1 MKAYKGFNKDMTC
14 TPNGGKPF
22 QYKEGETYE
31 EPEAY
36 LCKRGFHACLD
47 PLDCLNYYDIC
58 NGVYHE
64 VELDDVFEERHPEDT
79 KICGRKI
86 KIGAKLSI
94 KDIVKASVDFTMERV
109 KKEGGTNLGNSAQLA
124 SSGDSAQLASSG
136 DYAKLASSGDFAQL
150 ASSGDSA
157 KLASSG
163 DSAKLASSGDS
174 AQLASSGYSAQLASS
189 GDFAQLASS
198 GNSAQLASSGDYAK
212 LASSGDF
219 AQLASSGDS
228 AKLASSG
235 DSAKLA
241 SSGDSA
247 QLASSGYSAQLASSG
262 DFAQLASS
270 GRDSVVMSAGIDGKV
285 KAAVGNWIAIAE
297 WKMMD
302 SHFAPVGIV
311 AEKVDGEKIKADTW
325 YKLENGQLVEAGEE

>member
-14 TPNGGKPF
+14 TPDGRAPF

-31 EPEAY
+31 EPEAE
-36 LCKRGFHACLD
+36 LCKKGFHACLE

-58 NGVYHE
+58 NSVYHE
-64 VELDDVFEERHPEDT
+64 VELEDVRDQREKSDT
-79 KICGRKI
+79 KVCGKKI

-94 KDIVKASVDFTMERV
+94 KDIVKASVDFTMESV
-109 KKEGGTNLGNSAQLA
+109 KKEGGVDPNDFAQLA

-136 DYAKLASSGDFAQL
+136 D
-150 ASSGDSA
+150 SA

-163 DSAKLASSGDS
+163 YSAKLASSGDS

-189 GDFAQLASS
+189 GDSAKLASSGYFAQLASS
-198 GNSAQLASSGDYAK
+198 GY
-212 LASSGDF
+212 F
-219 AQLASSGDS
+219 

-241 SSGDSA
+241 SSGKN
-247 QLASSGYSAQLASSG
+247 
-262 DFAQLASS
+262 
-270 GRDSVVMSAGIDGKV
+270 SVVMSAGINGKV

-297 WKMMD
+297 WKIKD
-302 SHFAPVGIV
+302 SHFVPVGIV
-311 AEKVDGEKIKADTW
+311 AAKVDGEKIKADTW
-325 YKLENGQLVEAGEE
+325 YKCENGQLVEAEEE

>member
-1 MKAYKGFNKDMTC
+1 MKAYKGFNKNMTC
-14 TPNGGKPF
+14 TPKGGKPF
-22 QYKEGETYE
+22 QYKEGEIYE

-64 VELDDVFEERHPEDT
+64 VELDDVLEERHPEDT
-79 KICGRKI
+79 KVCGRKI

-109 KKEGGTNLGNSAQLA
+109 KKEGGTNSGDSAKLASSGDSAQLASSGNSAQLA

-136 DYAKLASSGDFAQL
+136 NYAKLASSGNYAQ
-150 ASSGDSA
+150 
-157 KLASSG
+157 LASSG

-174 AQLASSGYSAQLASS
+174 AQLASSG
-189 GDFAQLASS
+189 
-198 GNSAQLASSGDYAK
+198 NSAQ
-212 LASSGDF
+212 
-219 AQLASSGDS
+219 
-228 AKLASSG
+228 
-235 DSAKLA
+235 LA

-247 QLASSGYSAQLASSG
+247 QLASSGNYAKLASSGNYAQLASSG
-262 DFAQLASS
+262 K
-270 GRDSVVMSAGIDGKV
+270 DSVVMSAGIDGKV

-297 WKMMD
+297 WKIKD
-302 SHFAPVGIV
+302 SHFVPVGIV
-311 AEKVDGEKIKADTW
+311 AAKVDGEKIKADTW
-325 YKLENGQLVEAGEE
+325 YRLENGQLVEAEEE

>member
-1 MKAYKGFNKDMTC
+1 MKVYKGFNKNMTC
-14 TPNGGKPF
+14 TPKGGKPF
-22 QYKEGETYE
+22 QYKEGEIYE

-79 KICGRKI
+79 KVCGRKI

-109 KKEGGTNLGNSAQLA
+109 KKEGGTN
-124 SSGDSAQLASSG
+124 
-136 DYAKLASSGDFAQL
+136 
-150 ASSGDSA
+150 
-157 KLASSG
+157 
-163 DSAKLASSGDS
+163 SGDS

-189 GDFAQLASS
+189 GYSAKLASS
-198 GNSAQLASSGDYAK
+198 GDYAQLASSGDY
-212 LASSGDF
+212 

-235 DSAKLA
+235 DYAQLASSGDYAQLASSGDSAKLA
-241 SSGDSA
+241 SSGDYA
-247 QLASSGYSAQLASSG
+247 QLASSGNNN
-262 DFAQLASS
+262 
-270 GRDSVVMSAGIDGKV
+270 VVMSAGIDGKV
-285 KAAVGNWIAIAE
+285 KAAIGNWIAIAE
-297 WKMMD
+297 WEIRGG
-302 SHFAPVGIV
+302 HFVPVGIV
-311 AEKVDGEKIKADTW
+311 SAQVDGEKVKADTW
-325 YKLENGQLVEAGEE
+325 YMVKNGQLVEAGEE

>member
-14 TPNGGKPF
+14 TPNGKPF

-79 KICGRKI
+79 KVCGRKI

-109 KKEGGTNLGNSAQLA
+109 KKEGGTNPE
-124 SSGDSAQLASSG
+124 
-136 DYAKLASSGDFAQL
+136 YA
-150 ASSGDSA
+150 A

-163 DSAKLASSGDS
+163 DSAKLASSGYY
-174 AQLASSGYSAQLASS
+174 AQLASSG
-189 GDFAQLASS
+189 
-198 GNSAQLASSGDYAK
+198 K
-212 LASSGDF
+212 
-219 AQLASSGDS
+219 
-228 AKLASSG
+228 
-235 DSAKLA
+235 
-241 SSGDSA
+241 
-247 QLASSGYSAQLASSG
+247 
-262 DFAQLASS
+262 
-270 GRDSVVMSAGIDGKV
+270 DSVVMSAGIDGKV

-297 WKMMD
+297 WKVKD
-302 SHFAPVGIV
+302 SHFVPVGIV
-311 AEKVDGEKIKADTW
+311 AAKVDGEKIKADTW
-325 YKLENGQLVEAGEE
+325 YRLENGQLVEAEEE

>member
-14 TPNGGKPF
+14 TPKGGKTF

-79 KICGRKI
+79 KVCGKKI
-86 KIGAKLSI
+86 RIGAKLSI

-109 KKEGGTNLGNSAQLA
+109 KKEGGTNPEYA
-124 SSGDSAQLASSG
+124 
-136 DYAKLASSGDFAQL
+136 AKLASSGDFAQL
-150 ASSGDSA
+150 ASSGDFAQLASSGDFA

-163 DSAKLASSGDS
+163 YSAQLASSGDS

-189 GDFAQLASS
+189 GDFAKLASS
-198 GNSAQLASSGDYAK
+198 GNYAQLASSGK
-212 LASSGDF
+212 
-219 AQLASSGDS
+219 
-228 AKLASSG
+228 
-235 DSAKLA
+235 
-241 SSGDSA
+241 
-247 QLASSGYSAQLASSG
+247 
-262 DFAQLASS
+262 
-270 GRDSVVMSAGIDGKV
+270 DSVVMSAGIGGKV

-297 WKMMD
+297 WKVKD
-302 SHFAPVGIV
+302 SHFVPVGIV
-311 AEKVDGEKIKADTW
+311 AAKVDGEKVKADTW
-325 YKLENGQLVEAGEE
+325 YKCENGQLVEAGEE